1 MNKIIWSYDL
11 LHIYL
16 FIILQLSSSNVNNI
30 KLEQIGSGRDKYITS
45 GNGLDECIT
54 SGYGH
59 GERKWREIKW

>member
-30 KLEQIGSGRDKYITS
+30 KLEQIGSGRDKYIRS